1 MNFRE
6 YMKKLLI
13 ILSCIALFGC
23 LDNPSQ
29 PSQICHKEQECTRTN
44 WNGGFRPR
52 EVKCVSYT
60 TREVCE
66 DIKY

>member
-1 MNFRE
+1 
-6 YMKKLLI
+6 MKKFLFLCFIGLL
-13 ILSCIALFGC
+13 LGC
-23 LDNPSQ
+23 SDNPLQ
-29 PSQICHKEQECTRTN
+29 PSQICHKEQECVETN

-52 EVKCVSYT
+52 EVKCVRYT

>member
-1 MNFRE
+1 
-6 YMKKLLI
+6 MKKIFAFIFIGLL
-13 ILSCIALFGC
+13 LGC
-23 LDNPSQ
+23 SNNPSQ
-29 PSQICHKEQECTRTN
+29 PSQICHKEQECAGTN

-52 EVKCVSYT
+52 EVKCVSYI

>member
-1 MNFRE
+1 
-6 YMKKLLI
+6 MKKIFIVLSYITLL
-13 ILSCIALFGC
+13 GC
-23 LDNPSQ
+23 SDNPSQ
-29 PSQICHKEQECTRTN
+29 PTQICHKEKECVETN

-52 EVKCVSYT
+52 EVKCVRYT

>member
-1 MNFRE
+1 
-6 YMKKLLI
+6 MKKLLLLYSI
-13 ILSCIALFGC
+13 GLLLLGC
-23 LDNPSQ
+23 SDNPSQPYQ
-29 PSQICHKEQECTRTN
+29 PSQICHKEQECVETN

-52 EVKCVSYT
+52 EVKCVRYT

>member
-1 MNFRE
+1 
-6 YMKKLLI
+6 MKKLLI
-13 ILSCIALFGC
+13 LCFIGLLLGC
-23 LDNPSQ
+23 SDNPLQ
-29 PSQICHKEQECTRTN
+29 PNQPTQICHKEQECVKTN

>member
-1 MNFRE
+1 
-6 YMKKLLI
+6 MKKLLI
-13 ILSCIALFGC
+13 ICFIGLLLLFGC
-23 LDNPSQ
+23 SDNPSQ
-29 PSQICHKEQECTRTN
+29 PNQPTQICHKEQECVETN

-52 EVKCVSYT
+52 EVKCIRYT